1 MTHLSTEGSPV
12 DKRDF
17 HSEGLVFMKDGAID
31 TADFGCTKVQTG
43 SIFSVRLTSFPP
55 RAFLSIKKNL

>member
-17 HSEGLVFMKDGAID
+17 HSEGTV
-31 TADFGCTKVQTG
+31 CTEVQTG

>member
-31 TADFGCTKVQTG
+31 TADFGCTEVQTG
-43 SIFSVRLTSFPP
+43 SI
-55 RAFLSIKKNL
+55 KKNL